1 MATFALIHGAGDVG
15 WYWHL
20 VERELRRH
28 AHDVVAPELPCDD
41 DAASLDD
48 YADAVVDAIGGRGNS
63 CAG

>member
-1 MATFALIHGAGDVG
+1 M
-15 WYWHL
+15 
-20 VERELRRH
+20 
-28 AHDVVAPELPCDD
+28 HDVVAPELPCDD